1 MGGDDGVT
9 ATPPEPEPTLESI
22 EAEFP
27 GWHAFNGVTGKLR
40 YARWRPSSP
49 PIVVKG
55 ETWAEVRE
63 AIRAV
68 LGGFG

>member
-1 MGGDDGVT
+1 VT

-22 EAEFP
+22 EAGFP
-27 GWHAFNGVTGKLR
+27 GWHAFDGVNGKMR
-40 YARWRPSSP
+40 YAWWRGSSP
-49 PIVVKG
+49 PVSVRG

-68 LGGFG
+68 LGGLE

>member
-1 MGGDDGVT
+1 MT

-27 GWHAFNGVTGKLR
+27 GWHAFNGVNGRMR
-40 YARWRPSSP
+40 YARWRGSSP
-49 PIVVKG
+49 PVVVSG

-63 AIRAV
+63 AIRAF
-68 LGGFG
+68 LGSLG